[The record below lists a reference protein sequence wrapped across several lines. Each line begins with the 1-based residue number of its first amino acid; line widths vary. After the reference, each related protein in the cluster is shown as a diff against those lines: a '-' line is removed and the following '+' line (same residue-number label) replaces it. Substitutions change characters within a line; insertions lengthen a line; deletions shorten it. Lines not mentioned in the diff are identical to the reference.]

1 MSDRYNIAVIGLG
14 AMGSA
19 ALYQLSKLGLNV
31 IGIDQYEP
39 PHTLGSS
46 FGESRVTRQAIGE
59 GAIYTPLV
67 RRANEIWEELERLGG
82 EELFNHCGMLLAGH
96 KEHRFMQNTLQ
107 AAKQFS
113 IEHELLTAEEV
124 ERRFP
129 AIRVSGKDHVFYYEP
144 DSGYLK
150 PEKCVEVQLKLAQQN
165 GAKTLL
171 DTVVKAIDEVA
182 GGVELTLQNGNI
194 IMTDNI
200 IVASGAWIK
209 DMLPD
214 VLGPV
219 LKTYLQTQYW
229 FAVDSEHADELQPGK
244 MPVFLCGDEKKET
257 TRSFYNFPLVNGAE
271 GGMKFAVHESDL
283 EIDPDNKDK
292 AKPVTSAEEIYTF
305 IAPYIR
311 HIKPETVRSANCLYT
326 MTPDENFIID
336 FVPGSKR
343 IVLASACSGH
353 GFKHSAAI
361 GETLAQLVT
370 TGRSDLDISEFSL
383 RRFRYER

>member
-1 MSDRYNIAVIGLG
+1 MSNRYDIAVIGLG
-14 AMGSA
+14 AMGST

-31 IGIDQYEP
+31 VGIDKYAP

-59 GAIYTPLV
+59 GAVYTPLV
-67 RRANEIWEELERLGG
+67 QRANEILEELEQLSG

-107 AAKQFS
+107 AAKEFS

-124 ERRFP
+124 EHRFP
-129 AIRVSGKDHVFYYEP
+129 AIKVSGKDHLFYYEP

-150 PEKCVEVQLKLAQQN
+150 PEKCVEVQLVLAQQN
-165 GAKTLL
+165 GAETLL
-171 DTVVKAIDEVA
+171 NTTVKAINEVA
-182 GGVELTLQNGNI
+182 ENVELTLENGETI
-194 IMTDNI
+194 TAGKV
-200 IVASGAWIK
+200 IVASGPWIK

-214 VLGPV
+214 ALGPI

-229 FAVDSEHADELQPGK
+229 FEVDPDHADELQPGK

-283 EIDPDNKDK
+283 EISPEEKDG
-292 AKPVTSAEEIYTF
+292 AKPVTSAEEIYRF
-305 IAPYIR
+305 ISPYIR
-311 HIKPETVRSANCLYT
+311 YVKPETVRSANCLYT

-336 FVPGSKR
+336 FAPDSKR

-361 GETLAQLVT
+361 GEVLAQLATKGTSNIDVSSF
-370 TGRSDLDISEFSL
+370 RLE
-383 RRFRYER
+383 RFTV

>member
-1 MSDRYNIAVIGLG
+1 MTQSYDVAVVGLG

-19 ALYQLSKLGLNV
+19 TLYQLSKLGLNV
-31 IGIDQYEP
+31 IGIDQYAP

-67 RRANEIWEELERLGG
+67 RRANEIWEELERLSG

-96 KEHRFMQNTLQ
+96 EEHRFMQNTLQ
-107 AAKQFS
+107 AAQEYAIK
-113 IEHELLTAEEV
+113 HELLTAEEV
-124 ERRFP
+124 EHRFP
-129 AIRVSGKDHVFYYEP
+129 AIKVSGKDHVFYYEP

-165 GAKTLL
+165 GAEAMLNT
-171 DTVVKAIDEVA
+171 TVKAINETPN
-182 GGVELTLQNGNI
+182 GVELNLQNGEI
-194 IMTDNI
+194 VTASKV
-200 IVASGAWIK
+200 IVASGPWIK
-209 DMLPD
+209 EMLPD
-214 VLGPV
+214 SLGSI

-229 FAVDSEHADELQPGK
+229 FKVDHEYAEELQPGK

-257 TRSFYNFPLVNGAE
+257 TRSFYNFPLVNGVE
-271 GGMKFAVHESDL
+271 SGMKFAVHESDL
-283 EIDPDNKDK
+283 EIDPDDKDK
-292 AKPVTSAEEIYTF
+292 AKPVTSAEEIYRF
-305 IAPYIR
+305 ISPYIR

-336 FVPGSKR
+336 FKPDSQR

-361 GETLAQLVT
+361 GETLAQLAT
-370 TGRSDLDISEFSL
+370 TGRSDLDISDFSL
-383 RRFRYER
+383 QRFKV

>member
-1 MSDRYNIAVIGLG
+1 MSNRRYDIAVIGLG

-31 IGIDQYEP
+31 IGIDKYAP

-59 GAIYTPLV
+59 SAIYTPLV
-67 RRANEIWEELERLGG
+67 QRANEIWKELEQLSGKD
-82 EELFNHCGMLLAGH
+82 LFNHCGMLLAGH

-107 AAKQFS
+107 AAKEFS
-113 IEHELLTAEEV
+113 IEHELLAAEEV

-129 AIRVSGKDHVFYYEP
+129 AIKVSGKDHLFYYEP

-150 PEKCVEVQLKLAQQN
+150 PEKCVEVQLRLAEQN
-165 GAKTLL
+165 GAEALL
-171 DTVVKAIDEVA
+171 NTTVNAINESSES
-182 GGVELTLQNGNI
+182 VELTLQNGETI
-194 IMTDNI
+194 TAGKV
-200 IVASGAWIK
+200 IVASGPWIK

-214 VLGPV
+214 ALGPI

-229 FAVDSEHADELQPGK
+229 FEVDPEHADELQPGI

-257 TRSFYNFPLVNGAE
+257 TRSFYNFPLVNGPE

-283 EIDPDNKDK
+283 EVSPEDKDG
-292 AKPVTSAEEIYTF
+292 AKPVTSAEEIYRF
-305 IAPYIR
+305 ISSYIR
-311 HIKPETVRSANCLYT
+311 YIKPETVRSANCLYN

-336 FVPGSKR
+336 FAPNSKR

-361 GETLAQLVT
+361 GEVLAQLATRGTSAIDVSSF
-370 TGRSDLDISEFSL
+370 RLE
-383 RRFRYER
+383 RFTV